1 MCTAPISPYALMPT
15 LRWEGGEPS
24 RQARMLIL
32 PIDVAPAREPH
43 GRHPGNDQ
51 CATYCARSARLLE
64 LSALA
69 RRGG

>member
-32 PIDVAPAREPH
+32 PI
-43 GRHPGNDQ
+43 GRRTG
-51 CATYCARSARLLE
+51 A
-64 LSALA
+64 
-69 RRGG
+69 